1 MHLAVLRHMVFHNFC
16 VTPGIFVAMNGPFRP
31 ATGLLGLVA
40 GAPGTN
46 SDLPTNSRQTQRP
59 QSVVGALA
67 VMRSC
72 HDTREV
78 MRLVMNCDVV
88 WQSWSFVRWFMTVMT
103 RMSHF
108 GPYRDYCHHHHQGM
122 WRHCDI
128 QPSPTLNTQAVITE
142 SSLTKHPSLLSLNL
156 FVILLPLYIFIIKI
170 PRPLS
175 WPQALIPIRFKF
187 HGHLNWVILHLL
199 NHSRGFYFFAYFV
212 GVHQLGWTS
221 GSSIQTCHK
230 VDVNV
235 SKSLN
240 STPRKEGRA
249 HYIFHLSFNHI

>member
-1 MHLAVLRHMVFHNFC
+1 
-16 VTPGIFVAMNGPFRP
+16 MNGPFRP

-59 QSVVGALA
+59 QSVEGALA

-72 HDTREV
+72 HDTRGV
-78 MRLVMNCDVV
+78 VRLVMNLDVL
-88 WQSWSFVRWFMTVMT
+88 WQSWSFVRWFMTVRT
-103 RMSHF
+103 KMSRF
-108 GPYRDYCHHHHQGM
+108 GPYQDYCHHRHHHPHHQGM
-122 WRHCDI
+122 WHPCDA
-128 QPSPTLNTQAVITE
+128 QLSPTLNTRAVITG
-142 SSLTKHPSLLSLNL
+142 SSLTKHPSLLSLNI
-156 FVILLPLYIFIIKI
+156 FVILLPLYIFIMEI

-175 WPQALIPIRFKF
+175 WPQALVLIRFKF
-187 HGHLNWVILHLL
+187 CGHLNWVILHLL
-199 NHSRGFYFFAYFV
+199 NHSGGFYFFAYFV

-230 VDVNV
+230 VNVNV

-240 STPRKEGRA
+240 STLRKWGERGGA
-249 HYIFHLSFNHI
+249 HFIFLLSFNHI